1 LDILILRTLII
12 DGEVFIRVD
21 KNAKNEYGIS
31 FEIID
36 SLTVDTMK
44 NQLATPTQNAIVM
57 GV

>member
-31 FEIID
+31 FELLD
-36 SLTVDTMK
+36 SLTIDTMK